1 MKTIIQHPD
10 FVKKEYAPGCVSA
23 EIIALSR
30 EISRAYNQVPSTEI
44 WNTECV
50 NAAIS
55 QVEFYKDSGYF
66 SSSAD
71 IKSIYEA
78 LEETFIHLKNQVEY
92 GGKFMPDENREM
104 KKNNF
109 GFFYNRVVLGDNM
122 ILAITDNAKT
132 VFVNYDG
139 LNYITTR
146 DETFCN
152 YCYEDLQ
159 NQMKRSTIISE
170 TSEKQRN
177 IFFGIM
183 LNKINDRKKNV

>member
-1 MKTIIQHPD
+1 MD
-10 FVKKEYAPGCVSA
+10 CVSD
-23 EIIALSR
+23 EIVSLSQELSR
-30 EISRAYNQVPSTEI
+30 VYNTVPSTEI

-50 NAAIS
+50 NSAIS
-55 QVEFYKDSGYF
+55 QIEFYKDSGYF
-66 SSSAD
+66 SSAAD
-71 IKSIYEA
+71 IKTVYES

-92 GGKFMPDENREM
+92 GSKFMPEENRKM

-109 GFFYNRVVLGDNM
+109 SFFYNRVVLGDNTIM
-122 ILAITDNAKT
+122 VVTDNVKT
-132 VFVNYDG
+132 VFLNYDA

-146 DETFCN
+146 DEAFCN

-159 NQMKRSTIISE
+159 KLIKRSTIVSE

-183 LNKINDRKKNV
+183 LNKINDRKKNI